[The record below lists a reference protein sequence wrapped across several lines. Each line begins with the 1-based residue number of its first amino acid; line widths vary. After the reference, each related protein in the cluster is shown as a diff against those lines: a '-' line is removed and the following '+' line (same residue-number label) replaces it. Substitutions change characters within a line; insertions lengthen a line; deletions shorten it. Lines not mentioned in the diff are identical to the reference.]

1 MTATQ
6 IIRKMAGA
14 EPTSAP
20 LPVCEVCNDTGV
32 VLIDSY
38 PAAPAG
44 FEDGRFCTCYNGTV
58 KWRAIERLVKLI
70 VFFLDNEPQPPS
82 FI

>member
-6 IIRKMAGA
+6 IIRKMAGV

-44 FEDGRFCTCYNGTV
+44 FEDRRFCTCQAGIL
-58 KWRAIERLVKLI
+58 KWHKIRMHGVLADPDMYRIPFSDLI
-70 VFFLDNEPQPPS
+70 
-82 FI
+82 